1 MKKIISL
8 IICFVMCM
16 SFAACGKGDYIGI
29 DKAKQ
34 TVVDDIGAAL
44 ADVEFAVNDLI
55 TDDNGDYYKLH
66 FTKDGTEYV
75 YKVDAMTGKIIDKSS
90 TSNDTDDNSDVTTNE
105 TNMSNATDN
114 SDNML
119 GNSGVTD
126 NSGVNGNND
135 SSNASSTSSNAIMD

>member
-8 IICFVMCM
+8 FICLVICI
-16 SFAACGKGDYIGI
+16 SFASCGRKDYVGI

-44 ADVEFAVNDLI
+44 EDIVFAVDDLI

-90 TSNDTDDNSDVTTNE
+90 KVNE
-105 TNMSNATDN
+105 TEGKSSETTSMINTDGSINKTSDFGSGDMTDN
-114 SDNML
+114 SM
-119 GNSGVTD
+119 
-126 NSGVNGNND
+126 
-135 SSNASSTSSNAIMD
+135 SSTSNILD

>member
-8 IICFVMCM
+8 IICFIICV
-16 SFAACGKGDYIGI
+16 SFASCGKNDYVGI

-34 TVVDDIGAAL
+34 TVVDDIGAAIE
-44 ADVEFAVNDLI
+44 DVEFAINDLI

-90 TSNDTDDNSDVTTNE
+90 TFNDSDDNSDVTTNNVDNSV
-105 TNMSNATDN
+105 TNSMDN
-114 SDNML
+114 SDNL
-119 GNSGVTD
+119 LDNNDETGNSK
-126 NSGVNGNND
+126 NNTE
-135 SSNASSTSSNAIMD
+135 NSTSTTAM

>member
-8 IICFVMCM
+8 IICFVICM
-16 SFAACGKGDYIGI
+16 SFAACGNNDYVGI

-44 ADVEFAVNDLI
+44 EDVEFAINDLI

-90 TSNDTDDNSDVTTNE
+90 TFNDTDDNSDVTTSGYNSSDM
-105 TNMSNATDN
+105 TNN
-114 SDNML
+114 SDNL
-119 GNSGVTD
+119 LDNNDVTD
-126 NSGVNGNND
+126 NNLNS
-135 SSNASSTSSNAIMD
+135 SSTTSTTK

>member
-8 IICFVMCM
+8 FICLVICI
-16 SFAACGKGDYIGI
+16 SFASCGRKDYVGI

-44 ADVEFAVNDLI
+44 EDIVFAVDDLI
-55 TDDNGDYYKLH
+55 TDDKGDYYKLH

-90 TSNDTDDNSDVTTNE
+90 KVNE
-105 TNMSNATDN
+105 TEDKSSETTSMINTDGSMNKTSEFGNGDMTDN
-114 SDNML
+114 SN
-119 GNSGVTD
+119 NSM
-126 NSGVNGNND
+126 
-135 SSNASSTSSNAIMD
+135 SSTSNILD